1 MQLHPLPLFVSPDTE
16 KIPEADENFIQ
27 SITSVSPELAP
38 DDPALGRSWREAGI
52 QGFPIH
58 LSEALS

>member
-1 MQLHPLPLFVSPDTE
+1 VSPDTE